1 MVASLKYINSI
12 LLGMTELFDNRT
24 KNLKE
29 IESEEYYDTVKITK
43 SINDKNDNDLKKL
56 CCE

>member
-29 IESEEYYDTVKITK
+29 IESEEYYDTVKIIK

-56 CCE
+56 CGE